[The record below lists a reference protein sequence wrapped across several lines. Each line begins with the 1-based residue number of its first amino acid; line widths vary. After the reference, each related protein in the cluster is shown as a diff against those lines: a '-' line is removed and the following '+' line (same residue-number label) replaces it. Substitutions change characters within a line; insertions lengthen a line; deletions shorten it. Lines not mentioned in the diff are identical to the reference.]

1 MKSLLSCV
9 IIMKAVIENTFAEAF
24 DGLYCRV
31 IVTAGNKEILSKA
44 AEDATATPAV
54 VVGRTEG
61 GVEKWLKKN
70 ETPDG
75 RVGAILQFWGK
86 IDEQKPF
93 EKSLE
98 LLEKELSYR
107 VRQDILVKPFTALF
121 DALPKTDGRFDMME
135 RVGHCGDGYEWE
147 EKRFGRQMIIVPL
160 MVPDFQIERN
170 MGYARGVS
178 GGNFWYMCKTK
189 QALFEAGKRAL
200 DAIGDVDGVITPFD
214 VCSAGSKTET
224 KYPLIGPTTNHP
236 YCPSLKKKLGKDSLV
251 PNGVKYIPEIVING
265 MSLGAVKK
273 AMKAGIETASQVD
286 DVVRISAGNYGG
298 RLGKYKI
305 HLQELFP

>member
-1 MKSLLSCV
+1 
-9 IIMKAVIENTFAEAF
+9 MKAVIENTFAEAF

-31 IVTAGNKEILSKA
+31 IVTAGNKEILFKA

-107 VRQDILVKPFTALF
+107 IRDRK
-121 DALPKTDGRFDMME
+121 
-135 RVGHCGDGYEWE
+135 
-147 EKRFGRQMIIVPL
+147 
-160 MVPDFQIERN
+160 
-170 MGYARGVS
+170 S
-178 GGNFWYMCKTK
+178 
-189 QALFEAGKRAL
+189 
-200 DAIGDVDGVITPFD
+200 
-214 VCSAGSKTET
+214 
-224 KYPLIGPTTNHP
+224 
-236 YCPSLKKKLGKDSLV
+236 
-251 PNGVKYIPEIVING
+251 
-265 MSLGAVKK
+265 
-273 AMKAGIETASQVD
+273 
-286 DVVRISAGNYGG
+286 VV
-298 RLGKYKI
+298 
-305 HLQELFP
+305 